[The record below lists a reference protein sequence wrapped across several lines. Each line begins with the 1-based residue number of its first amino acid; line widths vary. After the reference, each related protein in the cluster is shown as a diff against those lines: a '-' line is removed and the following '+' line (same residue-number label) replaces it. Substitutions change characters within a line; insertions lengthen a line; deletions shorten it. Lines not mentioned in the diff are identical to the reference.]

1 VRVFP
6 VEQREDAVLIAP
18 QARRLA
24 RLFGLSAR
32 RAAEVAIVASELA
45 TNIAKHGIRGDLTI
59 VLDDD
64 VKTRGALIL
73 IARDIG
79 PPIRDLQQA
88 MTDGSDDTGPIDP
101 SLLLGRGGLGT
112 GLGAVLRLSDDFD
125 YHELPEGKEI
135 TARFFRGE
143 ARGEARGEMRG
154 EPGTLYASHRP
165 AEPHERPQDLSQGD
179 RLMPE
184 AHRIGAHTTWVE
196 EPDLIVLRLAGD
208 VSPEDA
214 EEINRRHFA
223 MIEGRESVFMLV
235 DMVGL
240 GSDTPAGRKTTSEAL
255 TRMPL
260 RGLAVCQAR
269 MEAKVMAKMV
279 IAGVNLFK
287 GEEGERFP
295 VEYFE
300 DEASARAWIDGLR
313 QK

>member
-1 VRVFP
+1 MRVFP

-64 VKTRGALIL
+64 VKPRGALTL

-143 ARGEARGEMRG
+143 ARGETRG
-154 EPGTLYASHRP
+154 EPGNLYAPHRP
-165 AEPHERPQDLSQGD
+165 AKSPEFRQGG
-179 RLMPE
+179 LMPE
-184 AHRIGAHTTWVE
+184 VHRIGAHTTWIE

-300 DEASARAWIDGLR
+300 DEASARAWIDSLR
-313 QK
+313 